1 MSKILKI
8 EFILKTLSNS
18 PNIFNFEE
26 SFSINETGKGTFVN
40 AVFFEKKSKKSIVNQ
55 IRENSNSEIGT
66 TGKEWH

>member
-40 AVFFEKKSKKSIVNQ
+40 AVFFEKKSIVNQ